1 MKETDAKTKRNSVAF
16 RMKLKRFWIAF
27 SFIAPAG
34 LFFIV
39 FRYYTSFQSLVYS
52 FFNYKFSDPPGNFIG
67 FDNYIAVFSNPS
79 FYNQLWNTV
88 VLFLFGLAFGF
99 WVPIVQALLLN
110 ELTKGRGVI
119 RYLYVVPAGIPSIA
133 MLAVQKYIWDPTGG
147 LANAILQ
154 LIGIE
159 SQGFLID
166 PDQVK
171 ICLRILGL
179 LGGGVSMLIYYV
191 AINNISDEF
200 YEAAK
205 VDGATRWRMMFS
217 LTLPNMKN
225 IIGIQLLLS
234 LSSSLLAFD
243 DIFVL
248 TQGGPGGAS
257 ETIVMGIYNSIYY
270 NSGYGIGMAMSVI
283 VLVITVG
290 LVSLQLWFNKRGGE
304 A

>member
-1 MKETDAKTKRNSVAF
+1 M
-16 RMKLKRFWIAF
+16 
-27 SFIAPAG
+27 
-34 LFFIV
+34 
-39 FRYYTSFQSLVYS
+39 
-52 FFNYKFSDPPGNFIG
+52 
-67 FDNYIAVFSNPS
+67 
-79 FYNQLWNTV
+79 
-88 VLFLFGLAFGF
+88 
-99 WVPIVQALLLN
+99 
-110 ELTKGRGVI
+110 
-119 RYLYVVPAGIPSIA
+119 
-133 MLAVQKYIWDPTGG
+133 
-147 LANAILQ
+147 Q

-243 DIFVL
+243 DIFCIDA
-248 TQGGPGGAS
+248 GRPGRVHPRQS
-257 ETIVMGIYNSIYY
+257 SWGIYNSIYY

-283 VLVITVG
+283 VPGDNGGARIAATVVQQEG
-290 LVSLQLWFNKRGGE
+290 RRGMMWRRKRILPMAGIKSRSRNPILYSEVLRISFRYVG
-304 A
+304 